1 MLLLVVLLAGTT
13 LAACG
18 GGGDD
23 GDLAADDVAT
33 LDEDGTGDDEQ
44 DDDGGDGDDEVTE
57 EEREE
62 AMLAFTQCMRDHG
75 VEMPDPETG
84 GDGERSKVVLGSD
97 MGTPEEIEAAQ
108 KACEHIMT
116 DAFGEPQEMD
126 PEEEAEMRD
135 QMLDFAA
142 CMRDHGIDMPDP
154 EFDDGGG
161 VRMRVGEPGEAN
173 GIDPESEEFQ
183 AADET
188 CRDEVGMD
196 DEGGFGSSGPGK
208 SEGGS

>member
-1 MLLLVVLLAGTT
+1 MLLLTVLLAGPA

-23 GDLAADDVAT
+23 DVAADDVAT
-33 LDEDGTGDDEQ
+33 LDEDGTTGDEQ
-44 DDDGGDGDDEVTE
+44 DDEGGDDDVTD

-62 AMLAFTQCMRDHG
+62 AMLEFTACMRDHG
-75 VEMPDPETG
+75 VDMPDPEVGEG
-84 GDGERSKVVLGSD
+84 GRARVTLGSD

-108 KACEHIMT
+108 QACEHIME
-116 DAFGEPQEMD
+116 DAFGEPREMD

-135 QMLDFAA
+135 QMLAFAA

-154 EFDDGGG
+154 EFEDGGAR
-161 VRMRVGEPGEAN
+161 VRIGEGSGPG
-173 GIDPESEEFQ
+173 GLDPDSEEFQ
-183 AADET
+183 AADEA

-196 DEGGFGSSGPGK
+196 DGGPARSGPAK